1 MKQVLGIVFFF
12 LLFLSTV
19 LLNVKVSALR
29 NEIRKVGNE
38 IDMLEREK
46 TYLENYIQ
54 SNLDLKKI
62 EKEAL
67 KMGLTYP
74 KNVVEFRVYDG
85 KISEISKEK
94 YYASSL
100 EK

>member
-29 NEIRKVGNE
+29 NEIRKVSSE
-38 IDMLEREK
+38 IDMLEKEK
-46 TYLENYIQ
+46 TYLENYIRA
-54 SNLDLKKI
+54 NLDLKKI
-62 EKEAL
+62 EKKAL
-67 KMGLTYP
+67 EMGLTYP
-74 KNVVEFRVYDG
+74 KNVVEFKVYDG
-85 KISEISKEK
+85 RMSEISKEK

>member
-1 MKQVLGIVFFF
+1 MKQFLSILFFF

-19 LLNVKVSALR
+19 FLNIKVSALR
-29 NEIRKVGNE
+29 SEIKKVTNE
-38 IDMLEREK
+38 IDILEKEK

-62 EKEAL
+62 EKKAL
-67 KMGLTYP
+67 EMGLTYP
-74 KNVVEFRVYDG
+74 KNVVEFRIYNG
-85 KISEISKEK
+85 RISEINKEK
-94 YYASSL
+94 YYALSL